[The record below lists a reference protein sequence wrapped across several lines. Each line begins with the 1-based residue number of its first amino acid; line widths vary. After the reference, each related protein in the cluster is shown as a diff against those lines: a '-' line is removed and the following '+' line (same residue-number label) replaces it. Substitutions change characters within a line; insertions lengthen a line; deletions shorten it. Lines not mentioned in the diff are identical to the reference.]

1 MGFDL
6 HPASFFVTMGKNKK
20 GVREMALAED
30 YIAVFDSGVGGIS
43 VLCKLLR
50 IMPNERYLYFGDSAN
65 APYGTRS
72 REEVVALTLATV
84 ERLKKRGVKAF
95 VIACNTAT
103 STAYE
108 IVKEQHPDTIVVGI
122 EPALAQAAEKH
133 PGGTVGVLATPRTL
147 AGERFKA
154 SQARYADRVTSIPLP
169 APGLVEL
176 VEAELGDSPQTDELL
191 RKILGPHIGKL
202 DALLLGCTHYPFAR
216 NSIRRVLGPDVDL
229 LDGAVVTAEETK
241 RALEQAGLLYRGPGE
256 LTLENSIPGDR
267 LICLYRRLMGLE

>member
-1 MGFDL
+1 
-6 HPASFFVTMGKNKK
+6 
-20 GVREMALAED
+20 MALAED

-50 IMPNERYLYFGDSAN
+50 ILPNERYLYFGDSAN

-72 REEVVALTLATV
+72 REEVVALTLATM

-103 STAYE
+103 STAFD
-108 IVKEQHPDTIVVGI
+108 IVKELHSDTIVVGI

-147 AGERFKA
+147 AGDRFKA
-154 SQARYADRVTSIPLP
+154 SQAKYADRVNAIPLP

-191 RKILGPHIGKL
+191 KKLIGPYIGKL

-229 LDGAVVTAEETK
+229 IDGAVVTAEETK
-241 RALEQAGLLYRGPGE
+241 RALEEAGLLYRGPGE

-267 LICLYRRLMGLE
+267 LIGLYRRLMGLE